1 MSISPSHE
9 EFQEMLPAAALEIL
23 DRADLDRVQSHVQQ
37 CPECA
42 GLLEEYQE
50 VTAGLGLLLPHRD
63 IDPARAASL
72 RARLM
77 ARARRDLQAKV
88 PDPKLAPV
96 AHARARAFLASRWT
110 GWTVAAALAGVLLM
124 HHAVHRPLDYGW
136 LAAGALAVILVSLGL
151 YTSVQR
157 GQLSA
162 LQKQLATFQRQ
173 ETPPEDP
180 SPATKASSSGPSPAP

>member
-1 MSISPSHE
+1 MSISPGHE
-9 EFQEMLPAAALEIL
+9 EFQEMLPAAALGIL
-23 DRADLDRVQSHVQQ
+23 DRTDLDQVQSHVQQ
-37 CPECA
+37 CAECA

-50 VTAGLGLLLPHRD
+50 VTAGLGLLLPHRG

-77 ARARRDLQAKV
+77 ARASRDLHAKV
-88 PDPKLAPV
+88 PDPTLAPV
-96 AHARARAFLASRWT
+96 PRARAFLAGRWT

-151 YTSVQR
+151 YASVQR
-157 GQLSA
+157 GRLSV
-162 LQKQLATFQRQ
+162 LQAQLAPFQRK
-173 ETPPEDP
+173 ETPPEDL
-180 SPATKASSSGPSPAP
+180 SSATKASSSGPSPAP